1 MFIPFT
7 IEHITPKGRPVVESP
22 FIVLKLCLKIERST
36 ISCTNLEQSRF
47 LAFFVVV
54 LAAENIFFHNFEE
67 SCRVRQCLAGSKSG
81 YVSVT

>member
-1 MFIPFT
+1 M
-7 IEHITPKGRPVVESP
+7 VESP
-22 FIVLKLCLKIERST
+22 FIVLKLCLKIERLT
-36 ISCTNLEQSRF
+36 TSCTNLEQSRF